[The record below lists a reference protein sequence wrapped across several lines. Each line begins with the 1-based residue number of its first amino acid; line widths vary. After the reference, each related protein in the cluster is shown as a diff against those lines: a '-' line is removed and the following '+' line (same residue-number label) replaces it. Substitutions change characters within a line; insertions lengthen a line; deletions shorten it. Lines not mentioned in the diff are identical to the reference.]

1 MAEGLVIDAS
11 ALVDMLLQTDR
22 GTAVTDRIAGA
33 ELHAPAHVDSE
44 VLSALGRLHRA
55 RLITADY
62 AESRLHRLVM
72 IRIERHLLPPLPRR
86 AWARRPNMAL
96 AHARHA
102 DVDRYPAPRAG
113 PHAEVAQDGVER
125 GAVEWAQPVQPVEHD
140 VLRLGA
146 DLRDD
151 LGGGRSRSQGDRR
164 LPSRREQSGV
174 VVRTPAVG

>member
-72 IRIERHLLPPLPRR
+72 IRMERHPLPPLLRG
-86 AWARRPNMAL
+86 AWARRRNMRLADAL
-96 AHARHA
+96 YVELA
-102 DVDRYPAPRAG
+102 DRMGPAPLVTTDSRLAAAWPG
-113 PHAEVAQDGVER
+113 AEVVE
-125 GAVEWAQPVQPVEHD
+125 
-140 VLRLGA
+140 
-146 DLRDD
+146 
-151 LGGGRSRSQGDRR
+151 
-164 LPSRREQSGV
+164 
-174 VVRTPAVG
+174 